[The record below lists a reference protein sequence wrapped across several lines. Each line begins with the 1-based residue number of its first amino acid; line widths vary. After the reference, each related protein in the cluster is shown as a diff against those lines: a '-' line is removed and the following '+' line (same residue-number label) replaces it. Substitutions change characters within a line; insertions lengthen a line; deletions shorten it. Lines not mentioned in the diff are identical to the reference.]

1 MGGIGAAR
9 ALRLRERH
17 ARIMLGFNRR
27 HFRARIFVLLQMRFG
42 SLDRRLR
49 RGEIVGSA
57 RWRTRRTRRL
67 DRLARIAHF
76 LDRRTGTGHQEGQE
90 RKYCKTA

>member
-1 MGGIGAAR
+1 MRGIGAGR

-17 ARIMLGFNRR
+17 ARIMLGFYRR
-27 HFRARIFVLLQMRFG
+27 HFRARVLMLLQMRFG

-49 RGEIVGSA
+49 RQEIVG
-57 RWRTRRTRRL
+57 RPRGRTGGTRRL

-76 LDRRTGTGHQEGQE
+76 LDRRTCAGHQAGKE
-90 RKYCKTA
+90 RKCGKTA